1 MSSLAKLIPSPRAL
15 MIFEAAARAGSCGAA
30 AREFNLTQPS
40 VSRNIAGLEAHIG
53 VTLFTRSPRGLELT
67 AEGLV
72 LQRALEDGFQKVAD
86 AIQELMDRR
95 GRKQVVELSLST
107 AFVTHWLIPRLAEF
121 QRAFPEVDL
130 RFQLIAGTLRG
141 GPGAVDLAMR
151 MEPETTADDHSWPF
165 APELIVPVCSPAYL
179 KAHGT
184 LEKAQRDA
192 RHTLLHFA
200 DPQLDWDVV
209 WGGMVSRRAPNK
221 TWIEFTDY
229 AVVVQAAMNGE
240 GVAPGWITVVSRALR
255 QGTLVP
261 ACETRIRTGRS
272 YHLVAS
278 RARPVRDVTMAICEW
293 LTGQMRQ
300 EMAALEPLLAGGL

>member
-15 MIFEAAARAGSCGAA
+15 MIFEAAARSGSCGAA

-40 VSRNIAGLEAHIG
+40 VSRNIAGLEQHIG
-53 VTLFTRSPRGLELT
+53 VVLFTRSPRGLELT

-86 AIQELMDRR
+86 AIQQLMDRR

-121 QRAFPEVDL
+121 QRAFPDVDL

-141 GPGAVDLAMR
+141 GPGTVDLAMR
-151 MEPETTADDHSWPF
+151 MEGDSTADTHSWPF
-165 APELIVPVCSPAYL
+165 APELIVPVCSPSYL
-179 KAHGT
+179 KAHGP
-184 LEKAQRDA
+184 LDKAQRDA
-192 RHTLLHFA
+192 RHTLLNFG
-200 DPQLDWDVV
+200 DPQLDWDLV
-209 WGGMVSRRAPNK
+209 WGSIVARRAPNK
-221 TWIEFTDY
+221 TWIEFSDY

-240 GVAPGWITVVSRALR
+240 GIAPGWITVVSRALR

-261 ACETRIRTGRS
+261 ACAARIRTGRS
-272 YHLVAS
+272 YHLVAA
-278 RARPVRDVTMAICEW
+278 RARPVRAVTMAICDW
-293 LTGQMRQ
+293 LTAQMRL
-300 EMAALEPLLAGGL
+300 EMEHLAPLLSG

>member
-1 MSSLAKLIPSPRAL
+1 MSNLARLISSPRAL
-15 MIFEAAARAGSCGAA
+15 MIFEAAARSGSCGAA

-40 VSRNIAGLEAHIG
+40 VSRNIAGLEADIG
-53 VTLFTRSPRGLELT
+53 VALFTRSPRGLQLT

-107 AFVTHWLIPRLAEF
+107 AFVTHWLIPRLADF
-121 QRAFPEVDL
+121 QLAFPEVDL

-141 GPGAVDLAMR
+141 GPGTVDLAMR
-151 MEPETTADDHSWPF
+151 MEAETTADHHSWPF
-165 APELIVPVCSPAYL
+165 APELIVPVCSPSYL

-184 LEKAQRDA
+184 LDSARRDA

-200 DPQLDWDVV
+200 DPLLDWDSV
-209 WGGMVSRRAPNK
+209 WGGLVSRRTPNK
-221 TWIEFTDY
+221 AWIEFSDY

-240 GVAPGWITVVSRALR
+240 GVAPGWITVVSHALR
-255 QGTLVP
+255 RGTLVP

-278 RARPVRDVTMAICEW
+278 RARPVREVTLAIREW
-293 LTGQMRQ
+293 LSGQMAQ
-300 EMAALEPLLAGGL
+300 DMEKLAPLLGG

>member
-1 MSSLAKLIPSPRAL
+1 MSNLARLVSSPRAL

-40 VSRNIAGLEAHIG
+40 VSRNIAGLEAEIG
-53 VTLFTRSPRGLELT
+53 VPLFTRSPRGLELT
-67 AEGLV
+67 SEGRV
-72 LQRALEDGFQKVAD
+72 LQRALQDGFQMVAD
-86 AIQELMDRR
+86 AIQRLMDQR

-121 QRAFPEVDL
+121 QREFPDVDL

-151 MEPETTADDHSWPF
+151 MEPESPAEEQTWPF

-179 KAHGT
+179 KTNGPLDKT
-184 LEKAQRDA
+184 RPEA

-200 DPQLDWDVV
+200 DPLLNWDLV
-209 WGGMVSRRAPNK
+209 WGSLVTRRTPAK
-221 TWIEFTDY
+221 TWIEFSDY
-229 AVVVQAAMNGE
+229 AVVLQAAMNGE
-240 GVAPGWITVVSRALR
+240 GIAPGWLSVVSRALC

-261 ACETRIRTGRS
+261 ACATRIRTGRT
-272 YHLVAS
+272 YHLVAA
-278 RARPVRDVTMAICEW
+278 RGRPVREVTLAICTW
-293 LTGQMRQ
+293 LIAQMR
-300 EMAALEPLLAGGL
+300 ADIDHLAPVLEVG

>member
-1 MSSLAKLIPSPRAL
+1 MSNLARLVTSPRAL

-40 VSRNIAGLEAHIG
+40 VSRNIAGLEADIG
-53 VTLFTRSPRGLELT
+53 VQLFTRSPRGLALT

-107 AFVTHWLIPRLAEF
+107 AFVTHWLIPRLADF

-141 GPGAVDLAMR
+141 GPGTVDLAMR
-151 MEPETTADDHSWPF
+151 METETTADTHSWPF
-165 APELIVPVCSPAYL
+165 APELIVPVCSPSYL
-179 KAHGT
+179 KAHGK
-184 LEKAQRDA
+184 LDAARRDA

-200 DPQLDWDVV
+200 DPLLDWDRL
-209 WGGMVSRRAPNK
+209 WGGMVTRRTPNK
-221 TWIEFTDY
+221 TWIEFSDY

-240 GVAPGWITVVSRALR
+240 GIAPGWITVVSRALR

-272 YHLVAS
+272 YDLVAS
-278 RARPVRDVTMAICEW
+278 RARPVREVTLAISAW
-293 LTGQMRQ
+293 LTEQMQ
-300 EMAALEPLLAGGL
+300 QDMNALAAIL

>member
-1 MSSLAKLIPSPRAL
+1 MSNLARLIASPRAL
-15 MIFEAAARAGSCGAA
+15 MIFEAAARSGSCGAA

-40 VSRNIAGLEAHIG
+40 VSRNIAGLEADIG
-53 VTLFTRSPRGLELT
+53 VPLFTRSPRGMELT

-72 LQRALEDGFQKVAD
+72 LHRALEDGFQTIAD
-86 AIQELMDRR
+86 AIQELMDGR

-121 QRAFPEVDL
+121 QLVFPDVDL

-151 MEPETTADDHSWPF
+151 MGSSADTHSWPF
-165 APELIVPVCSPAYL
+165 APELIIPVCSPSYL
-179 KAHGT
+179 KTYGK
-184 LEKAQRDA
+184 LDGSQRDA

-200 DPQLDWDVV
+200 DPLLDWDQV
-209 WGGMVSRRAPNK
+209 WGGLVTRRTPNK
-221 TWIEFTDY
+221 TWIEFSDY

-240 GVAPGWITVVSRALR
+240 GIAPGWISVVSRALR

-261 ACETRIRTGRS
+261 AGDTRIRTGRS
-272 YHLVAS
+272 YDLVAS
-278 RARPVRDVTMAICEW
+278 RGRAIRGVTRAICDW
-293 LTGQMRQ
+293 LTAQMRQ
-300 EMAALEPLLAGGL
+300 DMEALAPLL

>member
-53 VTLFTRSPRGLELT
+53 VPLFTRSPRGLTLT
-67 AEGLV
+67 DEGAV

-95 GRKQVVELSLST
+95 NRKQVVELSLST

-141 GPGAVDLAMR
+141 GPGVVDLAMR
-151 MEPETTADDHSWPF
+151 MEAENAADHHSWPF
-165 APELIVPVCSPAYL
+165 APELIVPVCSPSYL
-179 KAHGT
+179 KAHGP
-184 LEKAQRDA
+184 LDKAKRDA

-200 DPQLDWDVV
+200 DPLLDWDRL
-209 WGGMVSRRAPNK
+209 WGGMVSRRTPNK
-221 TWIEFTDY
+221 TWIEFSDY

-240 GVAPGWITVVSRALR
+240 GIAPGWITVVSRALC
-255 QGTLVP
+255 QGMLVP
-261 ACETRIRTGRS
+261 VCETRIRTGHS

-278 RARPVRDVTMAICEW
+278 RGRPVRQVTLAICDW
-293 LTGQMRQ
+293 LTGRMRQ
-300 EMAALEPLLAGGL
+300 DMEQLGPLLAE

>member
-1 MSSLAKLIPSPRAL
+1 MSNLARLISSPRAL
-15 MIFEAAARAGSCGAA
+15 MIFEAAARSGSCGAA

-40 VSRNIAGLEAHIG
+40 VSRNIAGLEADIG
-53 VTLFTRSPRGLELT
+53 VALFTRSPRGLTLT
-67 AEGLV
+67 EEGLV
-72 LQRALEDGFQKVAD
+72 LHRALEDGFQKVAD

-107 AFVTHWLIPRLAEF
+107 AFVTHWLIPRLADF

-141 GPGAVDLAMR
+141 GPGTVDLAMR
-151 MEPETTADDHSWPF
+151 MEGDDAHSWHF
-165 APELIVPVCSPAYL
+165 APELIVPVCSPSYL
-179 KAHGT
+179 KAHGR
-184 LEKAQRDA
+184 LDGAQRDA

-200 DPQLDWDVV
+200 DPQLDWDRL
-209 WGGMVSRRAPNK
+209 WGGLVTRRTPNK
-221 TWIEFTDY
+221 TWIEFSDY

-240 GVAPGWITVVSRALR
+240 GIAPGWITVVSRALR

-261 ACETRIRTGRS
+261 ACDLRIRTGRS
-272 YHLVAS
+272 YDLVAS
-278 RARPVRDVTMAICEW
+278 RSRPVRQVTLAICEW

-300 EMAALEPLLAGGL
+300 DMEELAPLLS

>member
-1 MSSLAKLIPSPRAL
+1 MSSLARLVASPRAL
-15 MIFEAAARAGSCGAA
+15 LIFEAAARSGSCGAA

-40 VSRNIAGLEAHIG
+40 VSRNIAGLEADIG
-53 VTLFTRSPRGLELT
+53 VALFTRSPRGLTLT

-72 LQRALEDGFQKVAD
+72 LQRALESGFQTIAD

-141 GPGAVDLAMR
+141 GPGTVDLAMR
-151 MEPETTADDHSWPF
+151 METETSGESHAWPF

-179 KAHGT
+179 KAHGA
-184 LEKAQRDA
+184 LDRAQRDA

-200 DPQLDWDVV
+200 DPQLDWDSV
-209 WGGMVSRRAPNK
+209 WGGLVSRRSANK
-221 TWIEFTDY
+221 TWIEFSDY

-240 GVAPGWITVVSRALR
+240 GIAPGWITVVSRALR

-261 ACETRIRTGRS
+261 ACATRIATGRS

-278 RARPVRDVTMAICEW
+278 RTRPVREVTLAICDW
-293 LTGQMRQ
+293 LTAQMR
-300 EMAALEPLLAGGL
+300 EDMAVLAPVLAG

>member
-1 MSSLAKLIPSPRAL
+1 MSNLAKLISSPRAL
-15 MIFEAAARAGSCGAA
+15 MIFEAAARSGSCGAA

-40 VSRNIAGLEAHIG
+40 VSRNIAGLEADIG
-53 VTLFTRSPRGLELT
+53 VPLFTRSPRGLALT

-72 LQRALEDGFQKVAD
+72 LQHALEDGFQKVAD
-86 AIQELMDRR
+86 AIQQLMDRR

-107 AFVTHWLIPRLAEF
+107 AFVTHWLIPRLADF

-141 GPGAVDLAMR
+141 GPGSVDLAMR
-151 MEPETTADDHSWPF
+151 METETAADTHSWPF
-165 APELIVPVCSPAYL
+165 APELIVPVCSPSYL

-184 LEKAQRDA
+184 LDRAQRDA
-192 RHTLLHFA
+192 RHTVLHFA
-200 DPQLDWDVV
+200 DPTLDWDLL
-209 WGGMVSRRAPNK
+209 WGGMVTRRTPNR
-221 TWIEFTDY
+221 TWIEFSDY

-240 GVAPGWITVVSRALR
+240 GIAPGWITVVSRALR

-261 ACETRIRTGRS
+261 ACATRIRTGRS

-278 RARPVRDVTMAICEW
+278 RARPVREVTLAISAW

-300 EMAALEPLLAGGL
+300 DMEDLAPLLSG

>member
-1 MSSLAKLIPSPRAL
+1 MSNLARLITSPRSL
-15 MIFEAAARAGSCGAA
+15 MIFEAAARSGSCGAA

-40 VSRNIAGLEAHIG
+40 VSRNIAGLEADIG
-53 VTLFTRSPRGLELT
+53 VQLFTRSPRGLELT

-72 LQRALEDGFQKVAD
+72 LHRALEDGFQTIAD

-121 QRAFPEVDL
+121 QSVFPEVDL

-141 GPGAVDLAMR
+141 APGTVDLAMR
-151 MEPETTADDHSWPF
+151 MQAENAADFHTWRF
-165 APELIVPVCSPAYL
+165 APELILPVCSPSYL
-179 KAHGT
+179 KAHGR
-184 LEKAQRDA
+184 LDSARRDS

-200 DPQLDWDVV
+200 DPALDWDLL
-209 WGGMVSRRAPNK
+209 WGGMVTRRTPN
-221 TWIEFTDY
+221 TGLIEFSDY

-240 GVAPGWITVVSRALR
+240 GIAPGWISVVSRALR

-261 ACETRIRTGRS
+261 ACDTRIRTGRS
-272 YHLVAS
+272 YDLVAS
-278 RARPVRDVTMAICEW
+278 RARAVRGVTLAICDW

-300 EMAALEPLLAGGL
+300 DMEILAPLLGG

>member
-1 MSSLAKLIPSPRAL
+1 
-15 MIFEAAARAGSCGAA
+15 MIFEAAARSGSCGAA

-40 VSRNIAGLEAHIG
+40 VSRNIAGLEADIG
-53 VTLFTRSPRGLELT
+53 VPLFTRSPRGLTLT
-67 AEGLV
+67 EEGLV

-107 AFVTHWLIPRLAEF
+107 AFVTHWLIPRLADF

-141 GPGAVDLAMR
+141 GPGSVDLAMR
-151 MEPETTADDHSWPF
+151 METEAAGEAHSWPF
-165 APELIVPVCSPAYL
+165 APELIVPVCSPSYL

-184 LEKAQRDA
+184 LDASRRDA

-200 DPQLDWDVV
+200 DPLLDWDRL
-209 WGGMVSRRAPNK
+209 WGGLVSRRAPNK
-221 TWIEFTDY
+221 TWIEFSDY

-240 GVAPGWITVVSRALR
+240 GIAPGWITVVSRALR
-255 QGTLVP
+255 HGTLVP
-261 ACETRIRTGRS
+261 ACATRIRTGRR
-272 YHLVAS
+272 YDLVAS
-278 RARPVRDVTMAICEW
+278 RARPVREVTHAICGW
-293 LTGQMRQ
+293 LVEQMR
-300 EMAALEPLLAGGL
+300 EDMDELGPLLAG

>member
-1 MSSLAKLIPSPRAL
+1 MSNLARLISSPRAL
-15 MIFEAAARAGSCGAA
+15 MIFEAAARSGSCGAA

-40 VSRNIAGLEAHIG
+40 VSRNIAGLEADIG
-53 VTLFTRSPRGLELT
+53 VQLFTRSPRGLELT

-72 LQRALEDGFQKVAD
+72 LHRALEDGFQKVAD

-121 QRAFPEVDL
+121 QREFPEVDL

-141 GPGAVDLAMR
+141 GPGTVDLAMR
-151 MEPETTADDHSWPF
+151 MEADTTADIHSWPF
-165 APELIVPVCSPAYL
+165 APELIVPVCSPSYL
-179 KAHGT
+179 KAHGK
-184 LEKAQRDA
+184 LYKAQRDA

-200 DPQLDWDVV
+200 DPLLDLDRL
-209 WGGMVSRRAPNK
+209 WGGMVSRRTPNK
-221 TWIEFTDY
+221 TWIEFSDY

-240 GVAPGWITVVSRALR
+240 GIAPGWITVVSRALR

-272 YHLVAS
+272 YDLVAS
-278 RARPVRDVTMAICEW
+278 RTRPVREVTLAIRGW
-293 LTGQMRQ
+293 LIEQMRQ
-300 EMAALEPLLAGGL
+300 DMAVLAPLLDG

>member
-15 MIFEAAARAGSCGAA
+15 MIFEAAARAGSCGGA

-53 VTLFTRSPRGLELT
+53 VALFTRSPTGLELT

-121 QRAFPEVDL
+121 QKAFPEVDL

-141 GPGAVDLAMR
+141 GPGVVDLAMR
-151 MEPETTADDHSWPF
+151 MEPETTADTHSWPF
-165 APELIVPVCSPAYL
+165 APELIVPVCSPSYR
-179 KAHGT
+179 KTHGELT
-184 LEKAQRDA
+184 KAQRDN

-200 DPQLDWDVV
+200 DPLLEWDVL
-209 WGGMVSRRAPNK
+209 WGGMVSRRTPNK
-221 TWIEFTDY
+221 TWIEFSDY

-240 GVAPGWITVVSRALR
+240 GIAPGWITVVSRALR
-255 QGTLVP
+255 HGMLVP
-261 ACETRIRTGRS
+261 ACGTRIRTGRS

-278 RARPVRDVTMAICEW
+278 RARPVRDVTVAICEW
-293 LTGQMRQ
+293 LSAQMRQ
-300 EMAALEPLLAGGL
+300 DLEQLAPMLSG